1 MDCARDNYNGSVQ
14 RMAEKWGKSVK
25 GKANLARATQL
36 RFFKQVWLQNSSPHA
51 LVMNVISTDLDI
63 KEAPMKVH
71 PDIVK
76 TGVKTVDELRTCLKS
91 EEMYLNPAIYN
102 LMCCGLESGKLKNAK
117 KHQTR
122 SSLRCLVTVAHEAH
136 IRLELYLALER
147 QRFHKKPNTT
157 HAEDRTKQWE
167 QFLEI
172 VFNDRER
179 NAETA
184 EQARLA
190 GNGVGTE
197 DNANI
202 VDAEVKPL
210 CNKKYW

>member
-36 RFFKQVWLQNSSPHA
+36 RFFKVVWLQNSSPHA

-117 KHQTR
+117 KGNDR
-122 SSLRCLVTVAHEAH
+122 KINYSNE
-136 IRLELYLALER
+136 
-147 QRFHKKPNTT
+147 KPNCGYNFTS
-157 HAEDRTKQWE
+157 H
-167 QFLEI
+167 
-172 VFNDRER
+172 
-179 NAETA
+179 
-184 EQARLA
+184 
-190 GNGVGTE
+190 
-197 DNANI
+197 
-202 VDAEVKPL
+202 
-210 CNKKYW
+210 NKIAWQKRRSTIRF